1 MLCGVIWSNTV
12 CLDIPGCGTP
22 QTPLNSV
29 VEVEGMTATYTCQE
43 GYRMVGSREVECTE
57 AGWARQIPHC
67 KGIIMKILKQYLNLL
82 ALVSLYFTHDMF
94 TE

>member
-1 MLCGVIWSNTV
+1 M
-12 CLDIPGCGTP
+12 
-22 QTPLNSV
+22 

-67 KGIIMKILKQYLNLL
+67 KGIIMEKPNHYWNLLTLL
-82 ALVSLYFTHDMF
+82 ALILLNPATQLPNASNLG
-94 TE
+94 